1 MTEIR
6 YKMLSNVLYRVMF
19 RVIAKALGE
28 NRVCL
33 LKLVLVH

>member
-19 RVIAKALGE
+19 RVIAKALGKIE
-28 NRVCL
+28 SACL
-33 LKLVLVH
+33 N